1 MQENWNEGVSLINK
15 GKNIMTQ
22 SNINMDMVINIS
34 LGSFTQQQLKV
45 MLCETMNN
53 LTTVQIEAVLAKI
66 GMVPADLTK

>member
-1 MQENWNEGVSLINK
+1 
-15 GKNIMTQ
+15 MTQ

-34 LGSFTQQQLKV
+34 LGSFTQQQLKI

-53 LTTVQIEAVLAKI
+53 LTTNQIEAVLAKI

>member
-1 MQENWNEGVSLINK
+1 MQENWIEGVGLINK
-15 GKNIMTQ
+15 GKKIMVQ

-53 LTTVQIEAVLAKI
+53 LTTTQIEAVLAKI
-66 GMVPADLTK
+66 GMIPADLTK

>member
-1 MQENWNEGVSLINK
+1 MPIINN
-15 GKNIMTQ
+15 GKKIMVQ

-34 LGSFTQQQLKV
+34 LGSFTQQQLKI

-53 LTTVQIEAVLAKI
+53 LTPIQIEAILAKI

>member
-1 MQENWNEGVSLINK
+1 VQENWIEGVSLINK
-15 GKNIMTQ
+15 GKNIMVQ

-53 LTTVQIEAVLAKI
+53 LTTAQIEAVLAKI
-66 GMVPADLTK
+66 GMTQADLTK

>member
-1 MQENWNEGVSLINK
+1 VQENWNEGVSLINK